1 MIELIIV
8 LFKQLLII
16 PDDKKRDHAN
26 H

>member
-16 PDDKKRDHAN
+16 PDRLQDKAGS
-26 H
+26 